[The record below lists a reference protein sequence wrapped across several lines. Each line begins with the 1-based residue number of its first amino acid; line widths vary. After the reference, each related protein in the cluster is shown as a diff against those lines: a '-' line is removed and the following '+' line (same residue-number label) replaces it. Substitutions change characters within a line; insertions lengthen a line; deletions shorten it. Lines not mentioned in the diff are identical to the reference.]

1 MTHEHIRSVR
11 HDREHGTGRSQE
23 EDQDHTPQREDWL
36 PPPVDL
42 SPAEWDEA
50 VKRNAEAT
58 MAGERVKQLSA
69 LFDTPQHAMQF
80 IDLAKRAGVCRDLK
94 IRCKAALLDEKG
106 KKILNPKTRMPLI
119 GWADW
124 TPESHKA
131 A

>member
-1 MTHEHIRSVR
+1 MVA
-11 HDREHGTGRSQE
+11 
-23 EDQDHTPQREDWL
+23 
-36 PPPVDL
+36 PPVDL

-50 VKRNAEAT
+50 VKRNADAT

-80 IDLAKRAGVCRDLK
+80 IELAKRTGACRDLK

>member
-1 MTHEHIRSVR
+1 MSTFAVFGMTASAALAEAKKKTRTTRPSGKI
-11 HDREHGTGRSQE
+11 GC
-23 EDQDHTPQREDWL
+23 
-36 PPPVDL
+36 PPVDL

-80 IDLAKRAGVCRDLK
+80 IELAKRAGGCRDLK